1 MTSSRIGS
9 RRVIDA
15 TLSFARISGAVV
27 IAEGVE
33 NEYVA
38 DMMKAVGITLGQG
51 FGLGKP
57 TLRTDIEDV
66 AAALLDRAALSG
78 LRPRSANHVA
88 DESLA

>member
-1 MTSSRIGS
+1 MTSSRIGT
-9 RRVIDA
+9 RAVIDA
-15 TLSFARISGAVV
+15 TLSFARTSGAVV

-38 DMMKAVGITLGQG
+38 DLMKAVGITLGQG

-57 TLRTDIEDV
+57 TTASNVEDV

-78 LRPRSANHVA
+78 LRPRSAYLFA
-88 DESLA
+88 E